1 MSKSAMW
8 FIGLFILPLLSA
20 FVALKV
26 GWIPHGTT
34 NHGEFLSQEV
44 RQSELVLDTEWS
56 IVYQRPKQ
64 CNTQCSLL
72 LDSLP
77 NLYLALG
84 KNQQKVSLVVLQEQN
99 EKDIEH
105 ATSLPIY
112 VNHLDD
118 NYLYLVDK
126 SGLFVLKYA
135 PAANLA
141 EMRRVQKGLLSD
153 LKKLLNYSRSS

>member
-1 MSKSAMW
+1 MSKSAAW
-8 FIGLFILPLLSA
+8 FIGLFVFPLLLA
-20 FVALKV
+20 FVALKA
-26 GWIPHGTT
+26 GWIPHSTT

-64 CNTQCSLL
+64 CNKQCSLL

-84 KNQQKVSLVVLQEQN
+84 KNQQKVSLVVLQERN
-99 EKDIEH
+99 EKGIEY

-112 VNHLDD
+112 LNQLDD
-118 NYLYLVDK
+118 NHLYLVDK
-126 SGLFVLKYA
+126 TGLFVLKYA
-135 PAANLA
+135 PVASLE
-141 EMRRVQKGLLSD
+141 EMRNVQKGLLSD